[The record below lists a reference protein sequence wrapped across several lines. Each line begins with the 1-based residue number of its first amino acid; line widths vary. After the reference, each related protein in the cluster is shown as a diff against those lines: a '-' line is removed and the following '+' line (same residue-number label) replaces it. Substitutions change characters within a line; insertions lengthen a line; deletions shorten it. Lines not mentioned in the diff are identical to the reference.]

1 MPLSA
6 MVTPLSLY
14 LLDNTIFDGMQLPT
28 PPNNPTEYPD
38 LYVQGFQLDREILVD
53 NLLME
58 TGELNVLYPDPEFF
72 KYAVTQWSKKELPV
86 WQALYNTL
94 FYRYNPLWNK
104 DGTIKET
111 AKDLTQSQSSGSR
124 VRSSGTEKSARDLI
138 DEVDTHDLADTRT
151 PNLTTTTGNERRNS
165 GTTEDTEI
173 TSSSDGKTG
182 TTSAEETGSQVNSNT
197 TLDSGSKDAV
207 SQHSGGTTTT
217 GSSTSETQVSA
228 YNETTYRNKDKTIG
242 STSETVVDTTKI
254 TDGESSSNVKSE
266 DLNQETRGQSS
277 GTEQSR
283 TDSDGSRLSSRS
295 DDHLETE
302 DGSERTT
309 GTDETTHTG
318 TLSRSGD
325 NTRSEHATED
335 ENELTDGAEAG
346 SLDHTMTRIETG
358 NIGVTMTTQMIAAQR
373 EIVRLNFYSVIIDAF
388 KERFCL
394 LVY

>member
-14 LLDNTIFDGMQLPT
+14 QLDNTIFDGMQLPT
-28 PPNNPTEYPD
+28 PPTNPTEYPD

-58 TGELNVLYPDPEFF
+58 TGELNVIYPDPDFF

-86 WQALYNTL
+86 WQALYNTI

-124 VRSSGTEKSARDLI
+124 VRSAGSEKNAHDLI

-151 PNLTTTTGNERRNS
+151 PNLTTTTGNERRNT
-165 GTTEDTEI
+165 GTSEDTEI
-173 TSSSDGKTG
+173 TSSTEGRSG
-182 TTSAEETGSQVNSNT
+182 TTSTEQTGSQINSNT
-197 TLDSGSKDAV
+197 TLDSGSKDNV
-207 SQHSGGTTTT
+207 SQHAGGTSTT
-217 GSSTSETQVSA
+217 GSTTSETQVSA
-228 YNETTYRNKDKTIG
+228 YNESTYRPKDKTIG
-242 STSETVVDTTKI
+242 SSSETVTDTTKI
-254 TDGESSSNVKSE
+254 TDAESSSNLKSE

-283 TDSDGSRLSSRS
+283 TDSDGSRMSSRS
-295 DDHLETE
+295 DDHTETE
-302 DGSERTT
+302 DGSEHTT

-325 NTRSEHATED
+325 NTRSEHASED
-335 ENELTDGAEAG
+335 ENEMTDGAQAG
-346 SLDHTMTRIETG
+346 SLDHTLTRIETG